1 MLLCV
6 ERCCCI
12 GYFCVLP
19 CVLLQDAV
27 LPCHFVYFCFYVVE
41 YNMFASSAVI
51 VSAIFACYLACYY
64 CMLLLRAAL
73 RVTLRA
79 IARCCFARHFVYFA
93 FYVELN
99 ARAVVSICYVVN
111 SNVITRRRRRIR
123 PR

>member
-1 MLLCV
+1 
-6 ERCCCI
+6 
-12 GYFCVLP
+12 
-19 CVLLQDAV
+19 
-27 LPCHFVYFCFYVVE
+27 
-41 YNMFASSAVI
+41 
-51 VSAIFACYLACYY
+51 
-64 CMLLLRAAL
+64 MLLLRAAL

-123 PR
+123 PRERNRMNRSRMNRSRTTTLLVILRPFLAFPSTSFFSHFSHDPKRENVWIGQHALGRW